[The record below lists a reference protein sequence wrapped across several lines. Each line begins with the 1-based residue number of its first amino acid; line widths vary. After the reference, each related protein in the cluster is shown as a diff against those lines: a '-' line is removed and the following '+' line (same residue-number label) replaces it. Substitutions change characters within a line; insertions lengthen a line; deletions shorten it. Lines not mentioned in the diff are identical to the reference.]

1 MPMSEGRP
9 FRSAAVGLLRE
20 VTCPHCWQKY
30 APEES
35 LWISQHSDLLGD
47 PRLGAEQQLRFLPTR
62 FTVEGHA
69 LDARGAACQGLAC
82 PHCHLPVP
90 RAMLEMKHLFFS
102 ILGTPASGKSYFLT
116 SMVWQLRQTL
126 PQFGLAFND
135 ADPTSNRMLHEYEEL
150 QFLNPDRDSLVAIRK
165 TELQGD
171 LYDTVL
177 YGEQA
182 VSYPRPLLFS
192 LRPLDSHPNRAAAAE
207 LSRAMCLYDNAGE
220 HFLPG
225 ADTASSPVTRHL
237 ARSQVL
243 FYLFDPTQDPRFRQ
257 ACEGQTDDPQMLDR
271 ARTIRQEL
279 VLQEAADRVRRYAGL
294 AQNARHRRPLVVIVT
309 KFDAWRS
316 LLELERLD
324 TSAAIR
330 TRPDGLASLD
340 VNVVESMS
348 RDLRALFMRLSP
360 EIVAAAES
368 FAEHVIYV
376 PVSAL
381 GRGPEVDSRTGALGV
396 RPRDVRP
403 MWVEIPFLYALCRW
417 SKGVIPEAPGG
428 PKTIRLPGENAA
440 KGEHAKAGGPR
451 TREKR

>member
-1 MPMSEGRP
+1 MSVGRSS
-9 FRSAAVGLLRE
+9 RSASVGLLRE
-20 VTCPHCWQKY
+20 ITCPHCWQKY
-30 APEES
+30 APQDS
-35 LWISQHSDLLGD
+35 LWISQHPDLLGD
-47 PRLGAEQQLRFLPTR
+47 PRLGAEQQIRFLPTR
-62 FTVEGHA
+62 FTVEGQA

-82 PHCHLPVP
+82 PNCHLPVP
-90 RAMLEMKHLFFS
+90 RAMLEMKHVFFS

-116 SMVWQLRQTL
+116 SMVWQLRQVL

-135 ADPTSNRMLHEYEEL
+135 ADPTANRTLHEYEEL
-150 QFLNPDRDSLVAIRK
+150 QFLNPDRDALVAIRK

-182 VSYPRPLLFS
+182 VSYPRPFLFS
-192 LRPLDSHPNRAAAAE
+192 VRPLDSHPHRADAAE

-237 ARSQVL
+237 ARSHVL

-257 ACEGQTDDPQMLDR
+257 ACEGQTDDPQMRDR

-294 AQNARHRRPLVVIVT
+294 AQNARHARPLVVIVT

-316 LLELERLD
+316 LLKLDQLD
-324 TSAAIR
+324 TAAAIR
-330 TRPDGLASLD
+330 PRPDGLAALD
-340 VNVVESMS
+340 LDAVESMS
-348 RDLRALFMRLSP
+348 RNLRAVFLRFSP

-368 FAEHVIYV
+368 FAEQVIYI

-381 GRGPEVDSRTGALGV
+381 GRGPEIDPRTGALGV

-417 SKGVIPEAPGG
+417 SKGVITEARPET
-428 PKTIRLPGENAA
+428 KTIRLPPEGAA
-440 KGEHAKAGGPR
+440 KSALPR
-451 TREKR
+451 ARENR